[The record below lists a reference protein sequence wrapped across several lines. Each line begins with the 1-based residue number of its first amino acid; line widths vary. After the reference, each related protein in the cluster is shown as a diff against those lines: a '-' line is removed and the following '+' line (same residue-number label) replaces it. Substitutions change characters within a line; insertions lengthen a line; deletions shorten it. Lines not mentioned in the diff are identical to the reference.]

1 MGMALVQVVLFAWGL
16 GMARRRAASGEDD
29 LILPLWARVLLSLSL
44 VAAAFAIWRS
54 DPALPYGEWVFWGM
68 LMSFLGDLSMAGV
81 IPWPQRLI
89 GGMLTF
95 AVAQSFYMTAFI
107 QMMSASGGAAG
118 GRGLWIG
125 VAGYGL
131 LLVVGWLFFIRNPR
145 KQAILNYG
153 ALGYGLWVGGMAC
166 FALDLAMML
175 GGVWWL
181 TAVGGLIFV
190 LSDLLIGVTDV
201 GGYRMKHKEIWIW
214 FTYVAGQ
221 MAIIYAAAG

>member
-1 MGMALVQVVLFAWGL
+1 
-16 GMARRRAASGEDD
+16 MARTSLPSEETGFS
-29 LILPLWARVLLSLSL
+29 LPLRIRVLLSLSL
-44 VAAAFAIWRS
+44 VVAAFVIWRS
-54 DPALPYGEWVFWGM
+54 EAASPYGEWVFWGM

-81 IPWPQRLI
+81 ISWPQRLI

-107 QMMSASGGAAG
+107 QMMAANGGAAG

-145 KQAILNYG
+145 KPAMLNYG
-153 ALGYGLWVGGMAC
+153 ALGYGLWVGGMAI
-166 FALDLAMML
+166 FALNLAMSL

-181 TAVGGLIFV
+181 TAVGGLFFV
-190 LSDLLIGVTDV
+190 LSDLLIGVTSV
-201 GGYRMKHKEIWIW
+201 GGYKIKHKELWVW
-214 FTYVAGQ
+214 FTYVAAQ
-221 MAIIYAAAG
+221 MAIIYAAVL